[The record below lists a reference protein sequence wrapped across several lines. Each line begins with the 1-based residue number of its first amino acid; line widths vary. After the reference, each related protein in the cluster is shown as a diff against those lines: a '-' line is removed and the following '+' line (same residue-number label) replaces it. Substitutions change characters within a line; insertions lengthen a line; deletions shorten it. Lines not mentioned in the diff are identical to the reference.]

1 MHLVQLS
8 LTDSLISTLEAS
20 DLAPF
25 DLLRTDIKQNLSMF
39 TQPSEPNEL
48 NPFNITFTLNT

>member
-1 MHLVQLS
+1 MS
-8 LTDSLISTLEAS
+8 LTNSLISTLEAS

-25 DLLRTDIKQNLSMF
+25 DLLRMDIKQNLSMF

>member
-1 MHLVQLS
+1 MKLVQLF

-25 DLLRTDIKQNLSMF
+25 AQNGHKAEF
-39 TQPSEPNEL
+39 KYVHA
-48 NPFNITFTLNT
+48 TF

>member
-8 LTDSLISTLEAS
+8 LTGSLISTSEAS

-25 DLLRTDIKQNLSMF
+25 DLLRMDIKQNLSMF

>member
-1 MHLVQLS
+1 MHLVQMS
-8 LTDSLISTLEAS
+8 LTNSLISILEAS

-25 DLLRTDIKQNLSMF
+25 DLLRMDIKQNLSMF

>member
-1 MHLVQLS
+1 MS
-8 LTDSLISTLEAS
+8 LTNSLISILEAS

-25 DLLRTDIKQNLSMF
+25 DLLRMDIKQNLSMF

>member
-1 MHLVQLS
+1 MKLIQLT
-8 LTDSLISTLEAS
+8 LTDSLNSTLEAS

-25 DLLRTDIKQNLSMF
+25 DLLRMDIKQNLSTF

>member
-1 MHLVQLS
+1 MKLVQLS
-8 LTDSLISTLEAS
+8 WTDSLISTSGAS

-48 NPFNITFTLNT
+48 NPLNITFTLSA